1 MKMKVEIQIDLP
13 SEFVD
18 WLIDNQYEIKSP
30 FDIYGREVWSRMHSA
45 VEEWQS
51 DLQDASGIDKSIEC
65 VVIDRS

>member
-1 MKMKVEIQIDLP
+1 
-13 SEFVD
+13 
-18 WLIDNQYEIKSP
+18 
-30 FDIYGREVWSRMHSA
+30 MHSA